1 MQLGLDRNQ
10 PIPQRILQDVLGII
24 RTAAA
29 ARRDAKLFAQ
39 ILQRTRTVLDAFAD
53 LLVGYAMAKTDI
65 HPLAVRC

>member
-10 PIPQRILQDVLGII
+10 PGPQRIAQDVFGVT

-29 ARRDAKLFAQ
+29 ARRDAELFAQ

-53 LLVGYAMAKTDI
+53 LLVGYAIAKTDI
-65 HPLAVRC
+65 HALAVG